1 MLGLPVPTHTCGLGE
16 TSGLLEVT
24 LDWRARPFACF
35 VLSLVVL
42 VVEGPDVC
50 REVGGAS
57 VGTLWAGLVIRLA
70 GCENGLACNLR

>member
-1 MLGLPVPTHTCGLGE
+1 M
-16 TSGLLEVT
+16 LEVT
-24 LDWRARPFACF
+24 LDWRAKPFPDCF

-50 REVGGAS
+50 RDVGGAS

-70 GCENGLACNLR
+70 GCENGLAANLR